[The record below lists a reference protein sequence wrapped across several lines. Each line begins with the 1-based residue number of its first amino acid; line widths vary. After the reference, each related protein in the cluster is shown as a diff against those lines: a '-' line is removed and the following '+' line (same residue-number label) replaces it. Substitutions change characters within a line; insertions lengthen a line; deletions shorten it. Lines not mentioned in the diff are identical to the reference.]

1 MRLIPELAAV
11 LLAGSL
17 GLTACAQAAPG
28 GGGAPGTRPATSQST
43 SAPAVPAT
51 RAPATTKARAST
63 TTGARAATT
72 TAARAS
78 TTTTA
83 RDSTTTAATAAA
95 RPAARAT
102 TSGGG
107 SSGTSL
113 AAGRP
118 GAGTYPPGP
127 CRYRSSAGA
136 SPYGAQA
143 LPDPACTPGAV
154 DPAVTQ
160 ADLDRTVCREGWTD
174 TVRPPESYTEPLK
187 FAALATYGQPGVAH
201 LYELDHL
208 VPLELGGA
216 PSDPRNLW
224 PEPDDHPEGPSGYY
238 ANSKDWVEHELN
250 RAVCDRRVPLAAAQ
264 EAVAGDWETA
274 LGRLGLPSVPP
285 WER

>member
-1 MRLIPELAAV
+1 A
-11 LLAGSL
+11 L
-17 GLTACAQAAPG
+17 GLSACQVP
-28 GGGAPGTRPATSQST
+28 T
-43 SAPAVPAT
+43 SAASAVSQAHT
-51 RAPATTKARAST
+51 AVSQAHTAVSTANSVASRAASTASSIAHQAVASSVAPTTTAKPATTTKA
-63 TTGARAATT
+63 
-72 TAARAS
+72 
-78 TTTTA
+78 
-83 RDSTTTAATAAA
+83 
-95 RPAARAT
+95 
-102 TSGGG
+102 G
-107 SSGTSL
+107 SSSAL
-113 AAGRP
+113 AVGRSGP
-118 GAGTYPPGP
+118 GTYPAGP
-127 CRYRSSAGA
+127 CHYRGGETTGPFTS
-136 SPYGAQA
+136 QA

-187 FAALATYGQPGVAH
+187 FAALAAYGQPGVAH